1 MTQAVSGPARALG
14 RALGQMHCHRST
26 LAAAGC
32 AFYATLALFPA
43 LTLLLSLYGLAFNL
57 RSVEPQL
64 GLLRDFV
71 PAEAHAL
78 ITREVHTLVTRRHGT
93 LGLGA
98 GLSALV
104 TLWSAGA
111 GTRSMLAALTLA
123 YAGDERPGT
132 LRLHLTGLAMTV
144 GLLVAGAVALA
155 LLVTLPALLAHL
167 GLPHGASGLLHG
179 VSLTIL
185 AALLAAWLA
194 VLYGF
199 GPPRRRGEIRV
210 VWPGTLLATGL
221 WLAVSTVFSLYVVRL
236 VGLDVTFGPLAAAA
250 GLMLW
255 VYVSAYVTLLGA
267 ELNAA
272 LEIWEESKEGQGSAL
287 DPPRAGRPLEPMTYT
302 NGPRH

>member
-1 MTQAVSGPARALG
+1 MADAVGGLDGPGAGMGWLRGGALALRRAFAR
-14 RALGQMHCHRST
+14 MHGHRST

-78 ITREVHTLVTRRHGT
+78 ITREVHALVTRRHGT

-98 GLSALV
+98 GLGALV

-123 YAGDERPGT
+123 YEGDERPGT
-132 LRLHLTGLAMTV
+132 LRLHLIGFAMTV
-144 GLLVAGAVALA
+144 GLLVAGAIALA
-155 LLVTLPALLAHL
+155 LLVALPALLAHL
-167 GLPHGASGLLHG
+167 GVPHEARGLLHG
-179 VSLTIL
+179 ASMFIL
-185 AALLAAWLA
+185 ASLLAASLA

-210 VWPGTLLATGL
+210 VWPGTVLATGL
-221 WLAVSTVFSLYVVRL
+221 WLAASTAFSLYVARIL
-236 VGLDVTFGPLAAAA
+236 GLDATFGPLGAAA

-272 LEIWEESKEGQGSAL
+272 LEFAAA
-287 DPPRAGRPLEPMTYT
+287 PPEPS
-302 NGPRH
+302 GG

>member
-1 MTQAVSGPARALG
+1 MTGIFWLPGPVRALLRAFG
-14 RALGQMHCHRST
+14 RMHCHQST

-57 RSVEPQL
+57 NSVEPQL

-78 ITREVHTLVTRRHGT
+78 IEREVHALVTHRHGT

-98 GLSALV
+98 GLGALV

-111 GTRSMLAALTLA
+111 GTRAMLAALTLA
-123 YAGDERPGT
+123 YEGDPIPGR
-132 LRLHLTGLAMTV
+132 LRFHLTGLAMTL

-155 LLVTLPALLAHL
+155 LLVALPPLLAL
-167 GLPHGASGLLHG
+167 PGLPEDTQGLLHG
-179 VSLTIL
+179 ASLGIL
-185 AALLAAWLA
+185 ATLLAAALA
-194 VLYGF
+194 MLYRF
-199 GPPRRRGEIRV
+199 GPPQRRFEVRV
-210 VWPGTLLATGL
+210 VWPGTVLATLL

-236 VGLDVTFGPLAAAA
+236 VGLDATFGPLGAAA

-272 LEIWEESKEGQGSAL
+272 IEFAAA
-287 DPPRAGRPLEPMTYT
+287 PPAAADG
-302 NGPRH
+302 

>member
-1 MTQAVSGPARALG
+1 MVDAVGGLDGPMAGMCWLRSGALALRRAFAR
-14 RALGQMHCHRST
+14 MHGHRST

-64 GLLRDFV
+64 DLLRDFV
-71 PAEAHAL
+71 PAEAHRL
-78 ITREVHTLVTRRHGT
+78 IVREVHALVTRRHGT

-98 GLSALV
+98 GLGALV

-123 YAGDERPGT
+123 YEGDERPGT
-132 LRLHLTGLAMTV
+132 LRLHLIGLAMTV
-144 GLLVAGAVALA
+144 GLLAAGAVVLA
-155 LLVTLPALLAHL
+155 LLVALPALLAHL
-167 GLPHGASGLLHG
+167 GVQHEARGLLHG
-179 VSLTIL
+179 ASLFIL
-185 AALLAAWLA
+185 ATLLAASLA

-210 VWPGTLLATGL
+210 VWPGTALATGL
-221 WLAVSTVFSLYVVRL
+221 WLAASTAFSLYVVRIL
-236 VGLDVTFGPLAAAA
+236 GLDATFGPLGAAA

-272 LEIWEESKEGQGSAL
+272 LEFAAAPPGQSG
-287 DPPRAGRPLEPMTYT
+287 G
-302 NGPRH
+302 

>member
-1 MTQAVSGPARALG
+1 MITALGWLHGPAMALRRALG
-14 RALGQMHCHRST
+14 RMHCHQST

-64 GLLRDFV
+64 DLLRDFV
-71 PAEAHAL
+71 PAEAHTL
-78 ITREVHTLVTRRHGT
+78 IAHEVHTLVTRRHGT

-123 YAGDERPGT
+123 YEGDQPSSR
-132 LRLHLTGLAMTV
+132 LRLHLTGLAMTL
-144 GLLVAGAVALA
+144 GLLAAGAVVLA
-155 LLVTLPALLAHL
+155 LLVALPALLAHL
-167 GLPHGASGLLHG
+167 GVPHGASGLLHG
-179 VSLTIL
+179 VSLGIL
-185 AALLAAWLA
+185 AASVAVSLA
-194 VLYGF
+194 VLYWF
-199 GPPRRRGEIRV
+199 GPPHRRGEVRV
-210 VWPGTLLATGL
+210 IWPGTLLATGL
-221 WLAVSTVFSLYVVRL
+221 WLAASAAFSLYVVRML
-236 VGLDVTFGPLAAAA
+236 GLDATFGPLGAAA

-272 LEIWEESKEGQGSAL
+272 LEFAAVVSV
-287 DPPRAGRPLEPMTYT
+287 
-302 NGPRH
+302 